1 MITLTFKTT
10 VTGHSPC
17 SILPQLEQRLLALLA
32 FPSPINSHPST
43 SFTTTSTRQ
52 VQDRLRIKKLTD
64 TTLPA

>member
-17 SILPQLEQRLLALLA
+17 SILPKLEQRLLA

-43 SFTTTSTRQ
+43 SFATTSTRQ
-52 VQDRLRIKKLTD
+52 VQVQERLRIKKLTD